1 MAKAKK
7 TNGKAKAHP
16 KTEAKFDTNGARKQV
31 THALVRVQEGFR
43 EAGEAFRQAG
53 EAMGDESRKV
63 ALTIVNHA
71 QDNVVYSFEALR
83 DTLQAETFAEAV
95 KIQQQAVTEMFRR
108 NLRQMR
114 EVTEIVGESGTKS
127 LKPITKFVTAL
138 RDTRTAA

>member
-16 KTEAKFDTNGARKQV
+16 KTEAKFATNGARKQV
-31 THALVRVQEGFR
+31 R

>member
-7 TNGKAKAHP
+7 TNGRAKAHP
-16 KTEAKFDTNGARKQV
+16 KAEKVEMNFDTNGARKQV
-31 THALVRVQEGFR
+31 TKAFARVQDGFR
-43 EAGEAFRQAG
+43 EAGEAFREAG
-53 EAMGDESRKV
+53 ETVGDESRKV

-95 KIQQQAVTEMFRR
+95 KIQQAAMTEMFRR

-114 EVTEIVGESGTKS
+114 EVGEIVGTSGTKA
-127 LKPITKFVTAL
+127 LKPITKFVTSL
-138 RDTRTAA
+138 RAA